1 MSDYIYNNYSNQND
15 NGYDPEIKPPK
26 KSGGKGIIA
35 LLCAVCIIG
44 SGIMGGI
51 IGVNFAS
58 GSGDSTGDPVR
69 VDSYIFSAPSITNTS
84 NVIDPDILA
93 NGGKLTVA
101 QTAALAA
108 PTVVEIKTTYVVQ
121 SYFQYVTGGAGSGVI
136 IGKYSIEGTPS
147 GYYVVTNAHVIQN
160 SNGGIVD
167 ATGITVTTNT
177 GKEYAVAKV
186 VGYDTIGDLAVLMVN
201 TTDELPI
208 APLGDSDTLIIGE
221 EVVAI
226 GNPLGE
232 LGGTVTNG
240 IISALDREID
250 VDGNKMNLLQTNAA
264 INPGNSGGGLF
275 NLRGELIGVVNAKSS
290 GSGIEGLGFAIP
302 ANDVENVVNNLIEFG
317 YVKGRPYVGI
327 TVATDNYSRVYV
339 YSLEKNYNDGV
350 LQVHDQILEANGK
363 AITSN
368 KDFNA
373 IIQQCKPGD
382 TVELL
387 IKRNRTTVNVT
398 ITVFEKKAAK

>member
-1 MSDYIYNNYSNQND
+1 MMILLLC
-15 NGYDPEIKPPK
+15 
-26 KSGGKGIIA
+26 IA
-35 LLCAVCIIG
+35 LCSCDVVRVTFNDFLGDEESIISFENIESVTSGILTDTEEAESRELVTIEKSESIKENNGGVTSAGQAYNSVSEVYYAVC
-44 SGIMGGI
+44 
-51 IGVNFAS
+51 
-58 GSGDSTGDPVR
+58 DS
-69 VDSYIFSAPSITNTS
+69 
-84 NVIDPDILA
+84 
-93 NGGKLTVA
+93 
-101 QTAALAA
+101 
-108 PTVVEIKTTYVVQ
+108 VVEITTETVQ
-121 SYFQYVTGGAGSGVI
+121 TSAWMGQYISTGAGSGVI
-136 IGKYSIEGTPS
+136 IGKYSVEGTPS
-147 GYYVVTNAHVIQN
+147 GYYIVTNAHVIQN
-160 SNGGIVD
+160 SNGGIVE

-177 GKEYAVAKV
+177 GKEYPVHKV
-186 VGYDTIGDLAVLMVN
+186 MGYDIIGDLAVLMVQ
-201 TTDELPI
+201 TSDKLPV
-208 APLGDSDTLIIGE
+208 APIGDSDTLIIGE

-302 ANDVENVVNNLIEFG
+302 SKDVESMVNDIIEFG

-350 LQVHDQILEANGK
+350 LQVHDQLLEANGNPIK
-363 AITSN
+363 SN

-373 IIQQCKPGD
+373 VIQGCKPGD
-382 TVELL
+382 TIELT
-387 IKRNRTTVNVT
+387 IKRNRSTITVT
-398 ITVFEKKAAK
+398 ITVFEKKFVS

>member
-1 MSDYIYNNYSNQND
+1 MSEYIYNNYP
-15 NGYDPEIKPPK
+15 NGNNNYNPEIRPPK
-26 KSGGKGIIA
+26 KSKGKGIIA
-35 LLCAVCIIG
+35 LLCAICMIG
-44 SGIMGGI
+44 SGIIGGI
-51 IGVNFAS
+51 IGYSLIPTSGEAS
-58 GSGDSTGDPVR
+58 SDPKR
-69 VDSYIFSAPSITNTS
+69 VDSYLFEAPSITNTGS
-84 NVIDPDILA
+84 TIDPDILA
-93 NGGKLTVA
+93 NGGSLTVA
-101 QTAALAA
+101 QTAAIAA
-108 PTVVEIKTTYVVQ
+108 PTVVEIKTSYVVQ

-136 IGKYSIEGTPS
+136 IGKYSVEGTPS
-147 GYYVVTNAHVIQN
+147 GYYIVTNAHVIQN
-160 SNGGIVD
+160 SNGGIVE
-167 ATGITVTTNT
+167 AAGITVTTNT
-177 GKEYAVAKV
+177 GKEYPVHKV
-186 VGYDTIGDLAVLMVN
+186 MGYDIIGDLAVLMVQ
-201 TTDELPI
+201 TSDELPI
-208 APLGDSDTLIIGE
+208 APIGDSDTLIIGE

-302 ANDVENVVNNLIEFG
+302 SNDVKKMINDLIEFG

-350 LQVHDQILEANGK
+350 LQVHDQLLEANGTPIK
-363 AITSN
+363 SN
-368 KDFNA
+368 SDFNFVV
-373 IIQQCKPGD
+373 QQCKPGD
-382 TVELL
+382 TIELT
-387 IKRNRTTVNVT
+387 IKRNRSTITVT
-398 ITVFEKKAAK
+398 ITVFEKKSAN